1 MKKAGQGEEPMGK
14 ETIYKSEEGKR
25 RIQEHYEEYV
35 RKLDFQVERMELE
48 TRFGRTHMLAAGT
61 SDGKPVFIF
70 QGGNCIN
77 PMTLSWFTPLVRE
90 YRVYSPDTVGH
101 PGFSAE
107 TRVSGDDDSYAAW
120 ISDMM
125 DELGIEHCAF
135 VGPSFGGGMIL
146 RLAAFRPEK
155 IDCAVL
161 VSPAGIRLGSKV
173 RMIKEILLP
182 LLLYKANGSGKYLD
196 RIADSMSSG
205 FMKKVDRDIIG
216 EVFQHVKLEQD
227 MPKLTE
233 KRELERYSSPTLV
246 IAGEQ
251 DIFFPA
257 GALKAKA
264 EEILPKRT
272 SFKTLDMGHFP
283 SEGAL
288 ERINEEIGHFL
299 QIHY

>member
-1 MKKAGQGEEPMGK
+1 M
-14 ETIYKSEEGKR
+14 
-25 RIQEHYEEYV
+25 
-35 RKLDFQVERMELE
+35 
-48 TRFGRTHMLAAGT
+48 
-61 SDGKPVFIF
+61 
-70 QGGNCIN
+70 
-77 PMTLSWFTPLVRE
+77 
-90 YRVYSPDTVGH
+90 GH

-107 TRVSGDDDSYAAW
+107 TRVSGEDDSYAAW

-135 VGPSFGGGMIL
+135 VGPSFGGGIIL
-146 RLAAFRPEK
+146 RLAAFMPEK

-182 LLLYKANGSGKYLD
+182 LIFFKTTGSEKYLD
-196 RIADSMSSG
+196 RIAGNMSSS

-246 IAGEQ
+246 IAGEH
-251 DIFFPA
+251 DVFFPA
-257 GALKAKA
+257 GALKAQV
-264 EEILPKRT
+264 EEIIPNLT
-272 SFKTLDMGHFP
+272 AFKTLDTGHFP
-283 SEGAL
+283 SEDGL
-288 ERINEEIGHFL
+288 EKINEEIGRFL
-299 QIHY
+299 QKHY